1 MVSWYNL
8 SMNRHIF
15 YKYHNI
21 SQNDRKQIF
30 LPPDEYSMVMSAFN
44 TDLTDEERMRRI
56 ISKPIGDYVYTIINN
71 GYNEYIVIGKSPI
84 ESIDEDWEDGL

>member
-1 MVSWYNL
+1 MASWYNS
-8 SMNRHIF
+8 SMNRRAF

-30 LPPDEYSMVMSAFN
+30 LPADEYSMVMSAFN

-71 GYNEYIVIGKSPI
+71 GYNEYIVIGKNPI

>member
-1 MVSWYNL
+1 
-8 SMNRHIF
+8 
-15 YKYHNI
+15 
-21 SQNDRKQIF
+21 
-30 LPPDEYSMVMSAFN
+30 MVMSAFN

>member
-1 MVSWYNL
+1 
-8 SMNRHIF
+8 MNRHIF

-21 SQNDRKQIF
+21 SRNDRKQIF

-44 TDLTDEERMRRI
+44 TDLTDEERMQRI

-71 GYNEYIVIGKSPI
+71 GYNEYIVIGKNPI